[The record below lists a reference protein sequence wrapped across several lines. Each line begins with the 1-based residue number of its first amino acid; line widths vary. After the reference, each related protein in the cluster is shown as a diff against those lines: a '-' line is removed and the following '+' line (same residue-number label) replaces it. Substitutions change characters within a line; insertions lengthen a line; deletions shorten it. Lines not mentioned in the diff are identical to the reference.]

1 MITLLSAQQATAEV
15 ITTTPVPAPSMG
27 TQQVGEACK
36 SIGNG
41 DICLRLGDV
50 TNNRADITVWYSKH
64 AGDPV
69 TIRLAYFPGDG
80 IDEGPFTIYAGQVR
94 GYIWRNVYLS
104 SHYCFTGAIRQ
115 GQHPDWLIVTH
126 GGEVCR

>member
-1 MITLLSAQQATAEV
+1 MSILLPTQQATAEV
-15 ITTTPVPAPSMG
+15 IATTPVPAPSMG
-27 TQQVGEACK
+27 AQQVGEACK

-41 DICLRLGDV
+41 DICLRLGDI

-69 TIRLAYFPGDG
+69 TLRLGYFPGDG
-80 IDEGPFTIYAGQVR
+80 IDEGAFTIYAGEVR
-94 GYIWRNVYLS
+94 GYIWRNVNLS
-104 SHYCFTGAIRQ
+104 THYCYTGAVRQ
-115 GQHPDWLIVTH
+115 GGPPNWSAVTL